1 MQALSIAL
9 AFQLVSMPMGTAGR
23 ERERERNRERKRRS
37 KENGETQ
44 RISSERRRT
53 RCALCIYIW
62 SREHA

>member
-1 MQALSIAL
+1 MQAVSIAL

-23 ERERERNRERKRRS
+23 ERNRKRRS
-37 KENGETQ
+37 KENAETQ

-53 RCALCIYIW
+53 SCALYIYMW